1 MGQSDSK
8 LTQYRDHIFQLADP
22 GVIPLYS
29 PSALPRD
36 IIRCYND
43 PLSRSGLESKIEDG
57 SGGAQPEEDLFSSVF
72 SAFTNS
78 DAEAHDVYSVVSTQE
93 LRLIFQSNQLNFV
106 NLVRFIAFK
115 IHALAY
121 QLQRCDGVDEFR
133 VRRAELLCSVRI
145 MTKIMPVFFEMDTD
159 QSLEDSLFWSR
170 DSSQALQCEELST
183 PVTVTKLNV
192 NHTPAESQAV
202 VPLGVALLQACVKL
216 LFMQGFTLPL
226 SRPQPD
232 ELGKV
237 SFLLWENGI
246 NTSENNYRPPS
257 PKLDSNRL
265 EVLRLLLTISSKE
278 LYSSNIPKFLC
289 VLTTSLPEFHLI
301 CLSSS
306 LLNLVCRSCRNNE
319 DNNGLNYPPSSYHTS
334 CKSTNM
340 RALRKA
346 LAVASAQLLNLSLL
360 CPIEGPKRS
369 ENYLFLYGL
378 NLYSTNYEIKN
389 LVSSYLGTLNREF
402 DLKFVLISLVTLL
415 KRPIDQA
422 IENES
427 NPFSLLNGTSNT
439 SAKQG
444 KGPAKKNGHSRSN
457 SAKGVSNKSNL
468 TRLPR
473 ATLQIMTLFWELMKC
488 NKAFEN
494 YVADKYAN
502 KLLLVCLFYIKYYSD
517 SPDWRTSLIPAISGF
532 AIYLSSKKLVVSK
545 MSFCFNV
552 NYYTNKLPN
561 FFKLSVGDVSHL
573 TYRDFAIIHLSNIAI
588 RLVHENMFL
597 DPSLIEI
604 IYNLL
609 PMAHEKDEGELVQ
622 LSSERSY
629 KLTGLSYNACVAL
642 LQLISKMTS
651 KNYLTTFAGEKNST
665 DSSGNSSETTVNK
678 TDEKAKPYAFSPGF
692 KLDTLALLLH
702 AFNGCIFNYFRDSK
716 HLLFVLCRH
725 ARVVQRLDEILQ
737 EISSEINYVYDRQE
751 SRVSLKSDC
760 LFVSD
765 FFDDS
770 LPYDVR
776 INQTNMGLQSY
787 GGSEYSL
794 MEKAQLQSLFFFD
807 AEKPHPEEVEATAER
822 IANGSPNKTIELFEH
837 SDKEYNSVLDSTEL
851 LFALRPIRPFGLSFK
866 SKLKT
871 RKEAPLKDSWLGSQA
886 LSTLKKCIEIVNQK
900 FPEIPEVTTATYVPL
915 LRKLL
920 ESEGILKDELSHAM
934 PYETKIKIK
943 VKNPLLIRW
952 DHSEEASRWFLSI
965 LWADVF
971 NYNSVPFI
979 SAYTKENSQQDAFLQ
994 HQNQSLSQPQT
1005 PRLER
1010 HNSQGS
1016 SLSRTNSNSS
1026 SISTFFLHQEPESA
1040 SNSAPNSPSV
1050 GSSFSSWLNNKYQS
1064 GNQSNERSSLFRF
1077 SWAGFQK
1084 NPQDEKICEE
1094 ISNQPEDDLISP
1106 ESSFVLDMGLLK
1118 PNIWVGTRVE
1128 LFKTKVDEREN
1139 YSLMEMTSNF
1149 LRKLRL
1155 GNSWGVNAPDGV
1167 MVTPG
1172 TLAPGTARSWTPR
1185 NSMAANGTAS
1195 LQRHPNGGSK

>member
-22 GVIPLYS
+22 GVLPLYS
-29 PSALPRD
+29 PSAHPRD

-43 PLSRSGLESKIEDG
+43 PLSQNGLTGEVEDG
-57 SGGAQPEEDLFSSVF
+57 AGDALPDEELFSPVF
-72 SAFTNS
+72 SAFASS
-78 DAEAHDVYSVVSTQE
+78 DAEARDVYSVVSTQE
-93 LRLIFQSNQLNFV
+93 LRLIFQSNQANFIS
-106 NLVRFIAFK
+106 LVRFVAFK
-115 IHALAY
+115 IHALAC
-121 QLQRCDGVDEFR
+121 QLQHCDDVDEFR
-133 VRRAELLCSVRI
+133 ARRAELLSSVRI

-170 DSSQALQCEELST
+170 DSSQALQCGELPA
-183 PVTVTKLNV
+183 PVVVPKLNV
-192 NHTPAESQAV
+192 NHAPTESQAV

-226 SRPQPD
+226 SKPQLD
-232 ELGKV
+232 ELGKT

-246 NTSENNYRPPS
+246 NTSESNYRPPS

-278 LYSSNIPKFLC
+278 LYSNHIPKFLC
-289 VLTTSLPEFHLI
+289 VLTTSLPEFHII
-301 CLSSS
+301 CLASS

-319 DNNGLNYPPSSYHTS
+319 ENNGLNYLPNSYHTS

-346 LAVASAQLLNLSLL
+346 LAAASAQMLNLSLL
-360 CPIEGPKRS
+360 CSIEGPRRS
-369 ENYLFLYGL
+369 EIYLFLYGL
-378 NLYSTNYEIKN
+378 NLYSTNYKIKN

-402 DLKFVLISLVTLL
+402 DLKFILISLVTLL

-427 NPFSLLNGTSNT
+427 NPFSLLNGSSNAST
-439 SAKQG
+439 KQG

-457 SAKGVSNKSNL
+457 SAKGASSKSNL
-468 TRLPR
+468 SRLPR
-473 ATLQIMTLFWELMKC
+473 STLQVTTLLWELMKC
-488 NKAFEN
+488 NKSFEN

-502 KLLLVCLFYIKYYSD
+502 KLLLVCIFHIKYYSD

-532 AIYLSSKKLVVSK
+532 AIYLSSKKLVFSK

-561 FFKLSVGDVSHL
+561 FFKLSVGDVNHL
-573 TYRDFAIIHLSNIAI
+573 TYRDFAIIHLSNIAMNQ
-588 RLVHENMFL
+588 VHENLFL
-597 DPSLIEI
+597 DPNLIEI

-609 PMAHEKDEGELVQ
+609 PMAHEKDGGELVQ
-622 LSSERSY
+622 LSSERSN

-651 KNYLTTFAGEKNST
+651 KNYLTTFAGEKGDP
-665 DSSGNSSETTVNK
+665 DSSGNSSDATINK
-678 TDEKAKPYAFSPGF
+678 PDEKAKPYAFSPGF

-702 AFNGCIFNYFRDSK
+702 AFNSCIFNYFRDSK

-737 EISSEINYVYDRQE
+737 EISSEINYVYDRQD
-751 SRVSLKSDC
+751 SRTSLKPNS
-760 LFVSD
+760 LFISD

-776 INQTNMGLQSY
+776 ISQANTGLQSFS
-787 GGSEYSL
+787 GSEYSL
-794 MEKAQLQSLFFFD
+794 MEKAQLQSLLFFD
-807 AEKPHPEEVEATAER
+807 AEKTYSEEVEATAER

-837 SDKEYNSVLDSTEL
+837 SDKEHNPILSSAEL
-851 LFALRPIRPFGLSFK
+851 LLALRPIRPLGLSFK

-871 RKEAPLKDSWLGSQA
+871 RKEGPLKDSWLGSQT
-886 LSTLKKCIEIVNQK
+886 LSILKRTVKIVNK
-900 FPEIPEVTTATYVPL
+900 MFPEIPQVTTATYIPL

-920 ESEGILKDELSHAM
+920 ESESFLKKELSHAM
-934 PYETKIKIK
+934 PYETKISIK
-943 VKNPLLIRW
+943 VTNPLLISW
-952 DHSEEASRWFLSI
+952 EHSAPASRWYLSI
-965 LWADVF
+965 LWADIF

-1050 GSSFSSWLNNKYQS
+1050 GSSFSSWLNNKYQAGS
-1064 GNQSNERSSLFRF
+1064 QNNERSSLFRF

-1094 ISNQPEDDLISP
+1094 ISNEPEDDLVSP

-1185 NSMAANGTAS
+1185 NSMIGNGTAS
-1195 LQRHPNGGSK
+1195 LQRHPNGSSK